1 VTKPLPRI
9 AFVLA
14 LTVAATAGRADVITL
29 TNGRVIEA
37 ERSWYEGTQLRYEK
51 NGGVYGLPKSLV
63 KTVEQQRPA
72 EDAGDP
78 DVVRARQ
85 RLAAHDPV
93 QATRLLRTALARDP
107 HLVVALHALAEAYI
121 ALGDARAAK
130 ETAERALRIDTRD
143 GRARELLGDA
153 LVGLGDREGAEQEY
167 RRSLQ
172 VRPDAAVER
181 KLQEVAPAPA
191 HALAGAGAQFT
202 LRYDGSVNQPMG
214 TSVLD
219 ALTAAHAEYSRR
231 FGFRPDEPISVV
243 LETESAFQD
252 GRVPDWAVGV
262 NDGAIRV
269 PVRGLDRPSPR
280 LLAVLRH
287 ELAHSFVAARTRGNC
302 PTWLHEGI
310 AQWLEGG
317 DPAREDTV
325 VATALSESRLL
336 PLLTLEA
343 PFQTLP
349 PTDIS
354 VAYAESLSAVAHIIH
369 KRGETGLVRLL
380 AALGDGFPSEEA
392 LPVALALS
400 YPEFQKSWEEA
411 LRGGSAGAA
420 R

>member
-1 VTKPLPRI
+1 VSARLST
-9 AFVLA
+9 VLLFA
-14 LTVAATAGRADVITL
+14 SLASVAGADVITL
-29 TNGRVIEA
+29 TNGRVIQA
-37 ERSWYEGTQLRYEK
+37 DRSWYEGTQLRYEK

-63 KTVEQQRPA
+63 KSVEQQRPA
-72 EDAGDP
+72 EASGDP
-78 DVVRARQ
+78 DVARARQ
-85 RLAAHDPV
+85 RLAARDPV
-93 QATRLLRTALARDP
+93 QATRLLRAALARDP
-107 HLVVALHALAEAYI
+107 HSVPALHALAEAYI

-130 ETAERALRIDTRD
+130 ETAERALRLDTRD
-143 GRARELLGDA
+143 ARARELLGDA

-167 RRSLQ
+167 RRSMLIL
-172 VRPDAAVER
+172 PDASVER
-181 KLQEVAPAPA
+181 KLQEDAPTPTRAE
-191 HALAGAGAQFT
+191 AGPGAQFT
-202 LRYDGSVNQPMG
+202 LRYDGGVNQPMG
-214 TSVLD
+214 TAVLD
-219 ALTAAHAEYSRR
+219 ALTAAYAEYARR
-231 FGFRPDEPISVV
+231 FGYRPDEPISVV

-252 GRVPDWAVGV
+252 GRVPDWAAGV

-269 PVRGLDRPSPR
+269 AVRGLDKPNPR
-280 LLAVLRH
+280 LLALLRH

-317 DPAREDTV
+317 EPTREDAV
-325 VATALSESRLL
+325 VAAALAASRLQ

-354 VAYAESLSAVAHIIH
+354 IAYAESLSAVAHIIH
-369 KRGETGLVRLL
+369 KRGEGGLVRLL

-411 LRGGSAGAA
+411 LRASGHASAPA

>member
-1 VTKPLPRI
+1 VSARLAT
-9 AFVLA
+9 VLLFA
-14 LTVAATAGRADVITL
+14 SLCSVAGADVITL

-63 KTVEQQRPA
+63 KSVEQRRPA
-72 EDAGDP
+72 EAAGDP
-78 DVVRARQ
+78 DVARARQ
-85 RLAAHDPV
+85 RLAARDPV
-93 QATRLLRTALARDP
+93 QATRLLRAALARDP
-107 HLVVALHALAEAYI
+107 HSVPALHALAEAYI

-130 ETAERALRIDTRD
+130 ETAERALKLDTRD
-143 GRARELLGDA
+143 ARARELLGDA

-167 RRSLQ
+167 RRSVLIL
-172 VRPDAAVER
+172 PDAGVER
-181 KLQEVAPAPA
+181 KLQEVAPTPA
-191 HALAGAGAQFT
+191 RAFAGPGAQFT

-214 TSVLD
+214 TAVLD
-219 ALTAAHAEYSRR
+219 ALTAAYAEYSRR
-231 FGFRPDEPISVV
+231 FSYHPDEPISVV

-252 GRVPDWAVGV
+252 GRAPDWAASV

-269 PVRGLDRPSPR
+269 PVRGLDRPTPR
-280 LLAVLRH
+280 LVALLRH

-317 DPAREDTV
+317 EPTREDAV
-325 VATALSESRLL
+325 VAAALAESRLH

-354 VAYAESLSAVAHIIH
+354 IAYAESLSAVAHIIH
-369 KRGETGLVRLL
+369 KRGEPGLVRLL

-400 YPEFQKSWEEA
+400 YPEFQKSWEES
-411 LRGGSAGAA
+411 LRATGNASAPA

>member
-1 VTKPLPRI
+1 VSARLAT
-9 AFVLA
+9 VLLFA
-14 LTVAATAGRADVITL
+14 SLGSVAGADVITL

-37 ERSWYEGTQLRYEK
+37 DRSWYEGTQLRYEK

-63 KTVEQQRPA
+63 KSVEQQRPA
-72 EDAGDP
+72 EAAGDP
-78 DVVRARQ
+78 DVARARQ
-85 RLAAHDPV
+85 RLAARDPV
-93 QATRLLRTALARDP
+93 QATRLLRAALARDP
-107 HLVVALHALAEAYI
+107 HSVPALHALAEAYI

-130 ETAERALRIDTRD
+130 ETAERALRLDTRD
-143 GRARELLGDA
+143 ARARELLGDA

-167 RRSLQ
+167 RRSMLIL
-172 VRPDAAVER
+172 PDAAVER
-181 KLQEVAPAPA
+181 KLQEVAPTPTRAD
-191 HALAGAGAQFT
+191 AGPGAQFT
-202 LRYDGSVNQPMG
+202 LRYDGGVNQPMG
-214 TSVLD
+214 TAVLD
-219 ALTAAHAEYSRR
+219 ALTAAYAEYARR
-231 FGFRPDEPISVV
+231 FGYRPDEPISVV

-252 GRVPDWAVGV
+252 GRVPDWAAGV

-269 PVRGLDRPSPR
+269 AVRGLDKPNPR
-280 LLAVLRH
+280 LLTLLRH

-317 DPAREDTV
+317 EPTREDAV
-325 VATALSESRLL
+325 VAAALAESRLQ

-354 VAYAESLSAVAHIIH
+354 IAYAESLSAVAHIIH
-369 KRGETGLVRLL
+369 KRGEGGLVRLL

-400 YPEFQKSWEEA
+400 YPEFQKSWEES
-411 LRGGSAGAA
+411 LRASGHASTPA

>member
-1 VTKPLPRI
+1 MSARFTT
-9 AFVLA
+9 VLA
-14 LTVAATAGRADVITL
+14 FACLAPLAGADVITL

-37 ERSWYEGTQLRYEK
+37 DRSWYEGTQLRYEK

-72 EDAGDP
+72 EAAGDP
-78 DVVRARQ
+78 DVTRARQ
-85 RLAAHDPV
+85 RLAARDPV
-93 QATRLLRTALARDP
+93 QATRLLRAALGRDP
-107 HLVVALHALAEAYI
+107 HSVPALHALAEAYL

-130 ETAERALRIDTRD
+130 ETAERALRLDTRD
-143 GRARELLGDA
+143 ARARELLGDA

-167 RRSLQ
+167 RRSQLIL
-172 VRPDAAVER
+172 PDGRVER
-181 KLQEVAPAPA
+181 KLQEVAPTPQRAF
-191 HALAGAGAQFT
+191 AGPGAQFT

-214 TSVLD
+214 TAVLD
-219 ALTAAHAEYSRR
+219 ALNAAYVEYARR
-231 FGFRPDEPISVV
+231 FSFRPDEPISVV

-252 GRVPDWAVGV
+252 GRVPDWAAGV

-269 PVRGLDRPSPR
+269 AVRGLDRPTPR
-280 LLAVLRH
+280 LVALLRH

-317 DPAREDTV
+317 EPTREDAA
-325 VATALSESRLL
+325 VAAALSESRLL

-349 PTDIS
+349 PTEIS
-354 VAYAESLSAVAHIIH
+354 IAYAESLSAVAHIIH
-369 KRGETGLVRLL
+369 KRGEAGLVRLL

-400 YPEFQKSWEEA
+400 YPEFQKSWEES
-411 LRGGSAGAA
+411 LRAGGAPAAA
-420 R
+420 RP

>member
-1 VTKPLPRI
+1 VSARLAT
-9 AFVLA
+9 VLLFA
-14 LTVAATAGRADVITL
+14 SLASAAGADVITL
-29 TNGRVIEA
+29 TNGRVIQA
-37 ERSWYEGTQLRYEK
+37 DRSWYEGTQLRYEK

-63 KTVEQQRPA
+63 KSVEQQRPA
-72 EDAGDP
+72 EASGDP
-78 DVVRARQ
+78 DVARARQ
-85 RLAAHDPV
+85 RLAARDPV
-93 QATRLLRTALARDP
+93 QATRLLRAALARDP
-107 HLVVALHALAEAYI
+107 HSVPALHALAEAYI

-130 ETAERALRIDTRD
+130 ETAERALRLDTRD
-143 GRARELLGDA
+143 ARARELLGDA

-167 RRSLQ
+167 RRSMLIL
-172 VRPDAAVER
+172 PDASVER
-181 KLQEVAPAPA
+181 KLQEVAPTPTRAE
-191 HALAGAGAQFT
+191 AGPGAQFT
-202 LRYDGSVNQPMG
+202 LRYDGGVNQPMG
-214 TSVLD
+214 TAVLD
-219 ALTAAHAEYSRR
+219 ALTAAYAEYARR
-231 FGFRPDEPISVV
+231 FGYRPDEPISVV

-252 GRVPDWAVGV
+252 GRVPDWAAGV

-269 PVRGLDRPSPR
+269 AVRGLDKPNPR
-280 LLAVLRH
+280 LLALLRH

-317 DPAREDTV
+317 EPTREDAV
-325 VATALSESRLL
+325 VAAALAESRLQ

-354 VAYAESLSAVAHIIH
+354 IAYAESLSAVAHIIH
-369 KRGETGLVRLL
+369 KRGEGGLVRLL

-411 LRGGSAGAA
+411 LRASGHASAP